1 MSCKDRI
8 LAASWQRGCLKSTCG
23 LQGATIHTSNGLV
36 MEVMPRVHNEL
47 NGTPILEE
55 LAMPASAPVA

>member
-1 MSCKDRI
+1 
-8 LAASWQRGCLKSTCG
+8 
-23 LQGATIHTSNGLV
+23 
-36 MEVMPRVHNEL
+36 MEVMPRMNNEL

>member
-1 MSCKDRI
+1 M
-8 LAASWQRGCLKSTCG
+8 
-23 LQGATIHTSNGLV
+23 QGATIHTSEGLL
-36 MEVMPRVHNEL
+36 MEIVPRMTNEL